1 MSFSA
6 RDELLGDH
14 KPNSKSSTYGSV
26 NDAAISAEEQLE
38 HQRQSLIAQNG
49 SLQDLSVGVESV
61 RRIAGIMHEEVDSQ
75 NVMLDDITQGID
87 RGSHRVATIGQGV
100 EGSAQS
106 PYNIRSFCLLLW
118 PLVLLIIL
126 VIEAIVHFIF

>member
-6 RDELLGDH
+6 REELLGDR
-14 KPNSKSSTYGSV
+14 KPNSNSSTYGSV
-26 NDAAISAEEQLE
+26 NEAAISAEERLE
-38 HQRQSLIAQNG
+38 QQRQSLLAQNG
-49 SLQDLSVGVESV
+49 SLEDLSTGVESV

-75 NVMLDDITQGID
+75 NVILDDITRGMD
-87 RGSHRVATIGQGV
+87 RASQRVVTADRGV